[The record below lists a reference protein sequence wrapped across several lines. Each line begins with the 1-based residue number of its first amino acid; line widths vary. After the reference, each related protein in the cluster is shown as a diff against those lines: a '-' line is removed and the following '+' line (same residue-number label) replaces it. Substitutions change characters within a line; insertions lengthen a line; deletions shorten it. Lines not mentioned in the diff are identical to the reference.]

1 MTRVKAGIP
10 TVSELVEGETEYRQ
24 VSGQGVISY
33 TKNDNRLYSTRTY
46 PTPIPPVIDKKESS
60 SISNIV
66 NISSTTGELE
76 LDFSALSSATLANGD
91 FLMFL
96 DTTSSYAVRKEAI
109 ADVATLFAGT
119 GLDAS
124 SSVLNVN
131 LTDAAETAIA
141 NGDYITFFDGGST
154 GTLKKEAIADV
165 ATLFSGTG
173 LTATNSVIAVDASQ
187 TQITSVG
194 TIGTGTW
201 EGTTIAVAQGG
212 TGATTLNNLIT
223 LGTHTTGNYVAT
235 LTAGTLIDLQNNS
248 GETASPTVDVDL
260 NEAAAATMVAGDG
273 IIFVDA
279 DDSNVAKQETL
290 QDLLDTVAGTVAT
303 TGLDRSGATLV
314 ITDLHPVGVSG
325 ANDQLLTD
333 DGDGTVTSESQLS
346 FDGDVLAITGTGT
359 AKGNKDI
366 LTITN
371 DVNAA
376 DMDGTETSILFNQ
389 WYYDGSSPA
398 VADAGR
404 ISIGTENDWTSTTS
418 TQDSYMAFETA
429 LNGTVTEMAR
439 ITSAG
444 NVGINVTD
452 PDVKLEVLST
462 STQQKWSYDGDS
474 YATIAVTGTS
484 SVTLANAESGDFS
497 LDIAA
502 DIIFNADGGN
512 IVFMDNTQIALNI
525 DMDDTA
531 GDAVFKDAGGAE
543 MFRIDGSENIVRFNG
558 YTLNN
563 EDPYPVSI
571 KPANSTQ
578 HMTMGLADKQNN
590 YSMIGIF
597 SAAAAGI
604 SGVTADGSFD
614 NWNP

>member
-235 LTAGTLIDLQNNS
+235 
-248 GETASPTVDVDL
+248 
-260 NEAAAATMVAGDG
+260 
-273 IIFVDA
+273 
-279 DDSNVAKQETL
+279 
-290 QDLLDTVAGTVAT
+290 
-303 TGLDRSGATLV
+303 
-314 ITDLHPVGVSG
+314 
-325 ANDQLLTD
+325 
-333 DGDGTVTSESQLS
+333 
-346 FDGDVLAITGTGT
+346 
-359 AKGNKDI
+359 
-366 LTITN
+366 
-371 DVNAA
+371 
-376 DMDGTETSILFNQ
+376 
-389 WYYDGSSPA
+389 
-398 VADAGR
+398 
-404 ISIGTENDWTSTTS
+404 
-418 TQDSYMAFETA
+418 
-429 LNGTVTEMAR
+429 
-439 ITSAG
+439 
-444 NVGINVTD
+444 
-452 PDVKLEVLST
+452 
-462 STQQKWSYDGDS
+462 
-474 YATIAVTGTS
+474 
-484 SVTLANAESGDFS
+484 
-497 LDIAA
+497 
-502 DIIFNADGGN
+502 
-512 IVFMDNTQIALNI
+512 
-525 DMDDTA
+525 
-531 GDAVFKDAGGAE
+531 
-543 MFRIDGSENIVRFNG
+543 
-558 YTLNN
+558 
-563 EDPYPVSI
+563 
-571 KPANSTQ
+571 
-578 HMTMGLADKQNN
+578 
-590 YSMIGIF
+590 
-597 SAAAAGI
+597 
-604 SGVTADGSFD
+604 
-614 NWNP
+614 